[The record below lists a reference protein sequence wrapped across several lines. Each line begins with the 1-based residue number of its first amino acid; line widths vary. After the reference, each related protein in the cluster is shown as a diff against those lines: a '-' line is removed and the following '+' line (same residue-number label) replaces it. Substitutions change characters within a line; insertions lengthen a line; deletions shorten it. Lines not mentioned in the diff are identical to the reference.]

1 VNDLPYLPP
10 SSNRAARDR
19 IQAAINDLAWPDR
32 QAIVGTSGGE
42 HARRVAAGTL
52 RKAFA
57 PELARMR
64 DTEAT
69 LARVTRLVRQFER
82 ASEDVP
88 VRRLLA
94 ALYGEEQP

>member
-1 VNDLPYLPP
+1 MTDLPYLPP

-32 QAIVGTSGGE
+32 QAVVGTSGGE
-42 HARRVAAGTL
+42 HARRVAAGIL

-69 LARVTRLVRQFER
+69 LARARRLVRQYP
-82 ASEDVP
+82 EDEAVP

-94 ALYGEEQP
+94 ALYGEEKP